1 MAHFECASLS
11 LSPLMKLL
19 KNVGIV
25 FVLLG
30 LGCTLSIMLRTT
42 SLEGGIDFTL
52 LLLYLWALLPY
63 IVLLVLTIMIDRRN
77 GSDASRIA
85 IFITSVV
92 VVSLSVF
99 SYYHAMFVS
108 VTSTS
113 ALVFVVIPLY
123 ALAAIAIFYFV
134 CWMLVRLMRG
144 RASS

>member
-1 MAHFECASLS
+1 
-11 LSPLMKLL
+11 MKLL
-19 KNVGIV
+19 KTIGIV
-25 FVLLG
+25 VVLLG
-30 LGCTLSIMLRTT
+30 LGCTLSIMLSTT
-42 SLEGGIDFTL
+42 SWESGIDFTL

-63 IVLLVLTIMIDRRN
+63 IVLLVLTVIIHRRN
-77 GSDASRIA
+77 ASDASRIA

-92 VVSLSVF
+92 VVTLSVV

-134 CWMLVRLMRG
+134 CWMLIRLVRG

>member
-1 MAHFECASLS
+1 
-11 LSPLMKLL
+11 MKLL
-19 KNVGIV
+19 KTIGIV
-25 FVLLG
+25 VVLLG
-30 LGCTLSIMLRTT
+30 LGCTLSIMLSTT
-42 SLEGGIDFTL
+42 SWESGIDFTL
-52 LLLYLWALLPY
+52 LLLYFWALLPY
-63 IVLLVLTIMIDRRN
+63 IVLLVLTVIIHRRN
-77 GSDASRIA
+77 ASDASRIA

-92 VVSLSVF
+92 VVTLSVV

-134 CWMLVRLMRG
+134 CWMLIRLVRG

>member
-1 MAHFECASLS
+1 
-11 LSPLMKLL
+11 MKLL
-19 KNVGIV
+19 KTIGIV
-25 FVLLG
+25 VVLLG
-30 LGCTLSIMLRTT
+30 LGCTLSIMLSTT
-42 SLEGGIDFTL
+42 SWENGIDFAL

-63 IVLLVLTIMIDRRN
+63 IVLVVLTVIIHRRN
-77 GSDASRIA
+77 SSDASRIA
-85 IFITSVV
+85 IFIASVAV
-92 VVSLSVF
+92 VTLSVL

-134 CWMLVRLMRG
+134 CWMLIRLVRG

>member
-1 MAHFECASLS
+1 
-11 LSPLMKLL
+11 MKLL
-19 KNVGIV
+19 KAIGIV
-25 FVLLG
+25 VVLLG
-30 LGCTLSIMLRTT
+30 LGCTLSIMLSTT
-42 SLEGGIDFTL
+42 SWENGIDFTL
-52 LLLYLWALLPY
+52 LLLYFWALMPY
-63 IVLLVLTIMIDRRN
+63 IVLLVLTVIIHRRN
-77 GSDASRIA
+77 ASYASRIA

-92 VVSLSVF
+92 VVTLSVV

-134 CWMLVRLMRG
+134 CWMLIRLVRG

>member
-1 MAHFECASLS
+1 
-11 LSPLMKLL
+11 MKLL

-25 FVLLG
+25 VILLG
-30 LGCTLSIMLRTT
+30 FGCTLSIMLSTT
-42 SLEGGIDFTL
+42 SLEDGIDFRL

-63 IVLLVLTIMIDRRN
+63 IVLIGLTVMIYRRN
-77 GSDASRIA
+77 ASDASRIA

-92 VVSLSVF
+92 VVTLSVF

-123 ALAAIAIFYFV
+123 ALAAIAIFFFV
-134 CWMLVRLMRG
+134 CWMLIRLMR
-144 RASS
+144 RRSSS

>member
-1 MAHFECASLS
+1 
-11 LSPLMKLL
+11 MKLL
-19 KNVGIV
+19 KTIGIV
-25 FVLLG
+25 VVLLG
-30 LGCTLSIMLRTT
+30 LGCTLSIMLSTT
-42 SLEGGIDFTL
+42 SWESGVDFTL

-63 IVLLVLTIMIDRRN
+63 IVLLVLTVIIHRRN
-77 GSDASRIA
+77 ASQASRIA

-92 VVSLSVF
+92 VVTLSVV

-134 CWMLVRLMRG
+134 CWMLIRLMRG